1 MKTLFRH
8 LAALAL
14 GLSLLLPASAQTV
27 DPTQLPPVDSV
38 FIPKVSAPSRDR
50 IEVTWTIAK
59 GYYLYRHRMGVQALG
74 GFEGGTL
81 QLPEGAKHHDEFFGD
96 VQTYR
101 GSVTAVLPG
110 KASGDAVSLRIKYQG
125 CADAGVCYP
134 PQTRTLSVVLPAAND
149 GGGDAGFAALGKSLG
164 GARGDAA
171 PGLIGGQA
179 NAPLPPEQA
188 FRFEAIADGGS
199 RLLLRITPA
208 RGYYLYRDK
217 LKLKLSGDPGIHLG
231 TPQLP
236 KAKAHHDEHFGDVAV
251 YFGETMIP
259 VPLQRNHDRA
269 ASVTLDAE
277 WQGCQDGGICYPV
290 MRNRFNLALPAGAST
305 QQTKAVASEP
315 AQTAIS
321 AAAADGA
328 ATTIDASAP
337 VTNAATTNP
346 VTTSPLASPA
356 SVTSAPPSTAPANRA
371 GLVGALLFAL
381 LGGIILN
388 LMPCVLPVLSLKAL
402 SLVQGGHSREHAK
415 RHALFYTLGILAAM
429 AVLWLSVVLLQR
441 AGHVAGWGFWLQSPW
456 VVAAL
461 GLLIFALGLS
471 LSGLWAL
478 PGFAPQRL
486 AAASN
491 ADSARGDFLTG
502 LLAVMVATPC
512 TGPFMVTALAYAL
525 TASAAA
531 TLLVF
536 VMLGLGLALPVLLI
550 AFVPALAKRLPK
562 PGAWM
567 DTLKQVLA
575 FPMYITATWLLW
587 TLANQRGA
595 DVVLPWGLAAIA
607 LAFALWAWPRA
618 RWGRIATVL
627 AIALCGL
634 ALAMIARMP
643 PPAPASVPTANADS
657 RVQPWT
663 PQSLAEL
670 RAQHKVVFVNMTAD
684 WCITCKVNEKAVFTR
699 DAFRQS
705 LEKHDAVYLVGDFT
719 NEDPDIAAFLKA
731 HNAVGVPLYMVY
743 PRSGAEGELLQTVLT
758 ADTVDAALARAAAR

>member
-1 MKTLFRH
+1 MKPLFRH
-8 LAALAL
+8 CAALVA

-59 GYYLYRHRMGVQALG
+59 GYYLYRHRMAVQPLG
-74 GFEGGTL
+74 GFEAGPA
-81 QLPEGAKHHDEFFGD
+81 QLPDGAKHHDEFFGD
-96 VQTYR
+96 VETYR
-101 GSVTAVLPG
+101 DSVTAVLPG
-110 KASGDAVSLRIKYQG
+110 KASGDAVSLRVKYQG

-149 GGGDAGFAALGKSLG
+149 GGVDAGFAAFGKSLG
-164 GARGDAA
+164 GARGNGSN
-171 PGLIGGQA
+171 GLIA
-179 NAPLPPEQA
+179 NQDAAPLPPEQA

-199 RLLLRITPA
+199 KLLLRITPA
-208 RGYYLYRDK
+208 KGYYLYRDK
-217 LKLKLSGDPGIHLG
+217 LKLKLSGDPGIHIG
-231 TPQLP
+231 APQLP
-236 KAKAHHDEHFGDVAV
+236 KAQSHHDEHFGDVAV

-259 VPLQRNHDRA
+259 VPLQRTHDRA
-269 ASVTLDAE
+269 ANVTLDAE

-290 MRNRFNLALPAGAST
+290 MRNRFNLALPAAAST
-305 QQTKAVASEP
+305 LQSQAVTSEP

-321 AAAADGA
+321 AAATPATPAETAAVTTAAAATGA
-328 ATTIDASAP
+328 APTTQ
-337 VTNAATTNP
+337 AAT
-346 VTTSPLASPA
+346 PA
-356 SVTSAPPSTAPANRA
+356 NTDIAPANRI
-371 GLVGALLFAL
+371 GLFGALLFAL
-381 LGGIILN
+381 IGGVILN

-415 RHALFYTLGILAAM
+415 RHAIFYTLGILAAM
-429 AVLWLSVVLLQR
+429 AALWLAVLLLQR
-441 AGHVAGWGFWLQSPW
+441 AGHAAGWGFWLQSPL
-456 VVAAL
+456 VVAVL
-461 GLLIFALGLS
+461 GLLMFALGLS

-512 TGPFMVTALAYAL
+512 TGPYMGLALAYAL
-525 TASAAA
+525 TAPAAT

-550 AFVPALAKRLPK
+550 AFVPTLAKRMPR

-567 DTLKQVLA
+567 DTFKQILA
-575 FPMYITATWLLW
+575 FPMYLTAAWMLW
-587 TLANQRGA
+587 TLAHQRGA
-595 DVVLPWGLAAIA
+595 DSVLAWGVAAIT
-607 LAFALWAWPRA
+607 LAFALWAWSHA
-618 RWGRIATVL
+618 RWGKAASIIGVL
-627 AIALCGL
+627 LCGL
-634 ALAMIARMP
+634 AVATIVRIP
-643 PPAPASVPTANADS
+643 PPTPAASLAANPDS
-657 RVQPWT
+657 RAQPWT
-663 PQSLAEL
+663 PQRLADL

-684 WCITCKVNEKAVFTR
+684 WCITCKVNEKAVFTS
-699 DAFRQS
+699 DAFKQS

-731 HNAVGVPLYMVY
+731 HGAVGVPLYVVY
-743 PRSGAEGELLQTVLT
+743 PRSGGDGELLQTVLT
-758 ADTVDAALARAAAR
+758 NGIVDNALARAASR